1 MVLCP
6 YEGHGLQQLRRALGQ
21 STLVEVVT
29 LRRICSTLRRSIT
42 PIAKHE
48 AEVVEAVA
56 KVEAVEA
63 VEGVEFD
70 AVEEFAVG
78 FTRSIRH
85 SASFWRSVFCT
96 AFNLHVII

>member
-1 MVLCP
+1 L
-6 YEGHGLQQLRRALGQ
+6 
-21 STLVEVVT
+21 
-29 LRRICSTLRRSIT
+29 
-42 PIAKHE
+42 

-56 KVEAVEA
+56 EVEA
-63 VEGVEFD
+63 VEGVEEVEFD

-85 SASFWRSVFCT
+85 STSFWRSVFYT